1 MITVKYRV
9 SDNHYLWNNNIIL
22 KKTVSSFLLL
32 LSHSCSNSLR
42 PHGLQHIKLPYP
54 SLSPGVCSDSC
65 SLSPWCHPNDIIICC
80 PLLLLPSE
88 SGSFPMSQ
96 LLALGGQIIG
106 TSASAS
112 IFPMN
117 IQGWF
122 PLGLTGLLSLMSKR
136 LSSIFS
142 LPSQFNC
149 QFFGT
154 QPFLRSNSHFHIWL
168 REKQ

>member
-1 MITVKYRV
+1 MITVKNRV

-122 PLGLTGLLSLMSKR
+122 PLGLTGLISLQSKGLSR
-136 LSSIFS
+136 VFS
-142 LPSQFNC
+142 TS
-149 QFFGT
+149 T
-154 QPFLRSNSHFHIWL
+154 WKH
-168 REKQ
+168 